1 MTKALT
7 FFQLL
12 TLPMLFAESAL
23 AAPAD
28 DFKLDRYNCYLYQQG
43 VLSIIWH

>member
-7 FFQLL
+7 FLQLL
-12 TLPMLFAESAL
+12 ILPMLFAESAL

-28 DFKLDRYNCYLYQQG
+28 D
-43 VLSIIWH
+43 